1 MASGVRLA
9 LWHLLESQRFL
20 AELAMP
26 AELANPMR
34 LESWLLD
41 YCRREGVD
49 KVPTKAVQQFGPGGL
64 REKAVI
70 DATVRE
76 LAELGRAQLIKDGKK
91 KLIQLNPA
99 LLAAAS

>member
-1 MASGVRLA
+1 
-9 LWHLLESQRFL
+9 
-20 AELAMP
+20 
-26 AELANPMR
+26 
-34 LESWLLD
+34 
-41 YCRREGVD
+41 
-49 KVPTKAVQQFGPGGL
+49 L